1 MLNSES
7 SCSLKED
14 KEMVSIL
21 FENSKNFFENLINIL
36 DKDDQFGLYFDVKKE
51 VLDGLECKFV
61 KLTLKNN

>member
-21 FENSKNFFENLINIL
+21 FENSKNFFENL